1 MSNINETKQN
11 TAEVEAVTRAKMA
24 EKNDADV
31 KQGSS
36 AKKFLMAILVIA
48 IIVALALLVINAVID
63 SYANAFA
70 EVDIDNAQAT
80 VEKLTDMSVHDAYM
94 ARVANGG
101 FAEKTYLEAL
111 KNHAYSSENIV
122 AKETVFTFALFS
134 INQDGDA
141 STIIV
146 ASLNKETRQIS
157 YVTLAGTTLVYIPS
171 ADVVASLADA
181 YLWGGAPLLAR
192 TIQSNYGVSI
202 DSYIKVDYTAISSV
216 VDALGGVTVGSEV
229 VTGDNVVSYIKE
241 NENGKGEAVKAVT
254 KATVETLF
262 SKGIGGIFSVL
273 NAAKD
278 SKGLEASIARDDF
291 GTLVQLAFGAA
302 TNVSNTVTVGANDRS
317 YPVPEYSTCDY
328 ATERATMIN
337 TLFGANK

>member
-1 MSNINETKQN
+1 MSSINETKQN

-36 AKKFLMAILVIA
+36 AKKFLMAILIIA
-48 IIVALALLVINAVID
+48 IVVALALLVINAIID

-80 VEKLTDMSVHDAYM
+80 VEQLTDMSTQDAYM
-94 ARVANGG
+94 ALVANGG

-111 KNHAYSSENIV
+111 KNHAYASENVI
-122 AKETVFTFALFS
+122 AKETVFTFALFG
-134 INQDGDA
+134 INQDGNA

-157 YVTLAGTTLVYIPS
+157 YVTLNSTTLVYIPS
-171 ADVVASLADA
+171 ADVVACLSDA

-192 TIQSNYGVSI
+192 TIQSNYGVSV
-202 DSYIKVDYTAISSV
+202 DSYIKVDYTAISDV
-216 VDALGGVTVGSEV
+216 INALGGVTIGNEV
-229 VTGDNVVSYIKE
+229 VTGDNVVNYIKD
-241 NENGKGEAVKAVT
+241 NGKGDAIKDVT
-254 KATVETLF
+254 KATVDTLF

-291 GTLVQLAFGAA
+291 GTLAQLAFGAA
-302 TNVSNTVTVGANDRS
+302 TSVSNTAYVGGNDCK
-317 YPVPEYSTCDY
+317 YPVPAYSNCHY
-328 ATERATMIN
+328 AAERATMVD